1 MLRFNV
7 LIAMVLVFA
16 GAVFCPGPLRAQDA
30 SPGFSGD
37 VFAGYSMRSGNT
49 DASSASIDAICRR
62 NFMNSVLSA
71 KAKVY
76 YSESNKKMDG
86 QKWSGLAKYDHDFGA
101 DRRWFANLQTG
112 VDHDRFLDIDY
123 RLMPA
128 AGLGRHLI
136 RRDEGSW
143 DADISFGRE
152 YTHYRSGV
160 GSDDTAVLIG
170 HTFGRFR
177 VFERSCFSE
186 DFTAISRFENG
197 VRIVSEAVFTN
208 PLRDSLDLEVKYIV
222 EYDSEPAAG
231 KTTTDKRFVAG
242 IKYKF

>member
-1 MLRFNV
+1 
-7 LIAMVLVFA
+7 MVLVFA

-128 AGLGRHLI
+128 AGLGRHLNPS
-136 RRDEGSW
+136 RRRFLERGIFLS
-143 DADISFGRE
+143 AANIPI
-152 YTHYRSGV
+152 YRAGV
-160 GSDDTAVLIG
+160 GSDDNRCAHR

-186 DFTAISRFENG
+186 RISTLFPVSRTAC
-197 VRIVSEAVFTN
+197 VSFPEAVSRT
-208 PLRDSLDLEVKYIV
+208 PCATASISK
-222 EYDSEPAAG
+222 
-231 KTTTDKRFVAG
+231 
-242 IKYKF
+242 